1 MEFEIGVI
9 VLLSIAFFIAGFIDS
24 IAGGGGLITLPSLLF
39 AGIPPQLA
47 LGTNKLASS
56 FGTGTAVLNF
66 LINKKMLWR
75 VLLAGIGFSLV
86 GSFAGSKTILLLD
99 PDLVGKIIIFLLP
112 LGIVATLIPRKGKTN
127 SNTLTKI
134 DYYLKIPLICLIV
147 GFYDGFFGPG
157 TGSFLTIGFF
167 FFTNMKLIQA
177 TANAKVF
184 NFMSNIGSLVAFLI
198 GGKVLFMISIPLALA
213 NITGNYL
220 GSRLAI
226 KKGESVIQIFLIIAL
241 VLLLISLIWKYYF

>member
-1 MEFEIGVI
+1 MEFELSVI
-9 VLLSIAFFIAGFIDS
+9 VLLCVAFFVAGFIDS

-56 FGTGTAVLNF
+56 FGTGTAVFNF
-66 LINKKMLWR
+66 LINKKMLWK
-75 VLLAGIGFSLV
+75 VLAAGIAFSLI
-86 GSFAGSKTILLLD
+86 GSFIGSKTILLLN

-112 LGIVATLIPRKGKTN
+112 IGIVATLIPRKGKTN
-127 SNTLTKI
+127 DNNISKF
-134 DYYLKIPLICLIV
+134 DYWVKIPIICLII

-157 TGSFLTIGFF
+157 TGSFLTLAFF
-167 FFTNMKLIQA
+167 FLTRMKLIQA

-198 GGKVLFMISIPLALA
+198 GGKVLFLIAIPLAISNMA
-213 NITGNYL
+213 GNFF
-220 GSRLAI
+220 GSKLAI
-226 KKGESVIQIFLIIAL
+226 KKGEGIIRFFLILAFA
-241 VLLLISLIWKYYF
+241 LLLASLVWKYYF

>member
-1 MEFEIGVI
+1 MEFELSV
-9 VLLSIAFFIAGFIDS
+9 VLLLCGAFFVAGFIDS

-56 FGTGTAVLNF
+56 LGTGTAVINF
-66 LINKKMLWR
+66 LINKKMLWK
-75 VLLAGIGFSLV
+75 VILAGIAFSLI

-112 LGIVATLIPRKGKTN
+112 LGIIATLIPRKGKVN
-127 SNTLTKI
+127 NNELTKI
-134 DYYLKIPLICLIV
+134 DYWIKIPIICLTI

-157 TGSFLTIGFF
+157 TGAFLTLAFF
-167 FFTNMKLIQA
+167 FFTKMKLIQA

-198 GGKVLFMISIPLALA
+198 GGKVLFLISIPLALSNMA
-213 NITGNYL
+213 GNFF

-226 KKGESVIQIFLIIAL
+226 KKGEKIIRFFLILAFA
-241 VLLLISLIWKYYF
+241 LLLISLVWKYYL